1 MQLGAGMRPQRRSI
15 GKQHIERAMPRNL
28 GHQFGQ
34 CPGQFIHRRQGGV
47 RFGDLLHDPAKG
59 PFAIG
64 ITHGVKMA
72 VQARMKIFKIAIV
85 RKYPVMAPKLAYER
99 MAVLQGHASLCGFA
113 DVRHHIAAFDRIAPD
128 QVRHR

>member
-1 MQLGAGMRPQRRSI
+1 M
-15 GKQHIERAMPRNL
+15 
-28 GHQFGQ
+28 
-34 CPGQFIHRRQGGV
+34 

-72 VQARMKIFKIAIV
+72 VQARMKVFKMAVV
-85 RKYPVMAPKLAYER
+85 RKYPVMAPKLAHER
-99 MAVLQGHASLCGFA
+99 VAVLQGHASLRGFA

-128 QVRHR
+128 QIRHGRFAGGMVVYE